1 MSKPVQKVNENTY
14 VIGSKTYLFGK
25 CKTYLKKDL
34 RDILT
39 ILGVSYKTKDTNAIL
54 CELIEA
60 SLKIKFSKAAQAV
73 QMAQAAQAIQA
84 EASASSS
91 SSSSPTPVVVPQ
103 ALAVLLP
110 NKLVYKGKTYDMK
123 DCKKAFRDVK
133 KEDLQHIGQIL
144 GITYSAKATKEK
156 MCDELRKASHKA
168 VQQVVQMQIP
178 PPLASP
184 PPPPPPPLPP
194 AAPTPSSSSSPKSKI
209 HVDGAPI
216 SLKDC
221 ASFDLPLLKALAKAV
236 GTTYSKDKAVVCQRI
251 QKKYKGAPL
260 SLYSKDFTTS
270 TKTTKKAP
278 TPKAPTPKAPTP
290 KQLTPKQLT
299 ALEGLVYDTDTDSV
313 VVAGHTFYM
322 GRCEKY
328 RAYKIADLQAM
339 ATALAIPFKGKKE
352 TGKTLCHKIEQL
364 LLTLKPEKTKSPTP
378 TKTPTPSPPKTPAA
392 AALLPSPVKAMTAE
406 EIREAVRKCLNLSK

>member
-14 VIGSKTYLFGK
+14 VIGSNTYLFGK
-25 CKTYLKKDL
+25 CKNYLKKDL

-39 ILGVSYKTKDTNAIL
+39 ILGVSYKTKDTNSIL

-60 SLKIKFSKAAQAV
+60 SLKVKFSKTAQAV

-84 EASASSS
+84 VAAASSS
-91 SSSSPTPVVVPQ
+91 APSSPTPVVVPQ

-133 KEDLQHIGQIL
+133 KEDLLTIGQIL

-156 MCDELRKASHKA
+156 MCDELRKASHKG
-168 VQQVVQMQIP
+168 VQQEVQMQM
-178 PPLASP
+178 AP
-184 PPPPPPPLPP
+184 PPPPPP
-194 AAPTPSSSSSPKSKI
+194 AAPAPSSSSSPKSKI

-251 QKKYKGAPL
+251 QKKYEGAPL
-260 SLYSKDFTTS
+260 SLYSKDFITS
-270 TKTTKKAP
+270 TKTTKKA
-278 TPKAPTPKAPTP
+278 KTPKAPTP
-290 KQLTPKQLT
+290 KQST
-299 ALEGLVYDTDTDSV
+299 ALEGLVYDVDTDSV

-364 LLTLKPEKTKSPTP
+364 LLTLKPEKAKSPTP
-378 TKTPTPSPPKTPAA
+378 AKTPTPSPPKTPAA

>member
-14 VIGSKTYLFGK
+14 VIGAKTYLFGK
-25 CKTYLKKDL
+25 CKNYLKKDL

-39 ILGVSYKTKDTNAIL
+39 DLGVSYKSKDTNPIL

-60 SLKIKFSKAAQAV
+60 SLKVKFSKAAQAV

-84 EASASSS
+84 VVAASAAPPTSSS
-91 SSSSPTPVVVPQ
+91 FPTPVVAPQ

-110 NKLVYKGKTYDMK
+110 NKLMYKGKTYDMK

-133 KEDLQHIGQIL
+133 KEDLQKIGQIL
-144 GITYSAKATKEK
+144 GIPFSAKATKEK
-156 MCDELRKASHKA
+156 MCDDLRKASHKG
-168 VQQVVQMQIP
+168 VQQVVQMQMQM
-178 PPLASP
+178 AP
-184 PPPPPPPLPP
+184 PPPPPPPPPSAPPSAPP
-194 AAPTPSSSSSPKSKI
+194 AAPTPSSPKSKI

-251 QKKYKGAPL
+251 QKKYKGEPL
-260 SLYSKDFTTS
+260 SLYSKDFTS
-270 TKTTKKAP
+270 TKKTTKKAP

-290 KQLTPKQLT
+290 KQST

-364 LLTLKPEKTKSPTP
+364 LLTLKPEKAKSPTP
-378 TKTPTPSPPKTPAA
+378 AKTPVPSPPKTPAA